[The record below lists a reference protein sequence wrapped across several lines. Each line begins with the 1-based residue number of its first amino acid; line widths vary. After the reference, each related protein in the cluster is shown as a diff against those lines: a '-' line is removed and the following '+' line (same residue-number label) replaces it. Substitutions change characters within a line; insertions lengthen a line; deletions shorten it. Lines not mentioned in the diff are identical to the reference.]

1 MELNPGPTRQ
11 DSGRETGRSLKIVTQ
26 NVRSIRNKLGVLR
39 ASAPELENYDVIA
52 WTETW
57 LNDSVDSSE
66 LASALPGHTWYRRD
80 RPTHAGGVACAVR
93 TSLPSSRREDLEAD
107 GTETLVVEIGTGSKV
122 LFCVMYCPP
131 GDDEVLCKSLDML
144 CDIGARYPSRP
155 VICAGDFNTP
165 EVKWSADPESAVV
178 LPRCDRLTQRA
189 MTLLEKCDLAGVSQN
204 VRVPTR
210 GENFL
215 DLLFTKHATVDTS
228 VRRGIFDSDHAE
240 ICAVSKTVVCG
251 VPYVNRTTALNYKR
265 ADFEGMRRSL
275 QLIPW
280 EAILD
285 ADVNEAVDMFYGVLE
300 GAIRDHIPT
309 VTIRRKCPPWFDAE
323 VRRALKEKESA
334 FKRMK
339 RNRNSDTVECFEEKR
354 RVFKKLSSRKYSEHL
369 RGMIGDFKWNPK
381 RFWSFLKCVKGK
393 TSQIPVLLDGQRE
406 VTDDVARAGL
416 LNKAFASK
424 FSDPEVA
431 RYPESPVYD
440 LPILDKVDVS
450 EDRVR
455 SILNDLNV
463 HKACG
468 PDNVSARVIWECRE
482 ELARPLTI
490 LFTKSLERGVF
501 PGRWA
506 EANIVPIHKKGSRKL
521 SENYRSVSLL
531 PLFGKIMERCVYD
544 TLLTHVQPALSPR
557 QHGFHPRRS
566 CDTNLAT
573 LLKTAWE
580 SLSSGHQTD
589 VIYHGLLGGIP
600 ERQPQTFALQT

>member
-1 MELNPGPTRQ
+1 MRLHLLLLFLLVVGHAARCRAGHVPGRLTARTAARPGSERAGRAGRFFHSRIKHDPNSTSTFNVCRLLTSGDVELNPGPTRQ

-107 GTETLVVEIGTGSKV
+107 GTETLVVEIGTVSKV

-251 VPYVNRTTALNYKR
+251 VPYGNMWGTISPLRGR
-265 ADFEGMRRSL
+265 
-275 QLIPW
+275 
-280 EAILD
+280 
-285 ADVNEAVDMFYGVLE
+285 VDISAG
-300 GAIRDHIPT
+300 
-309 VTIRRKCPPWFDAE
+309 IRRW
-323 VRRALKEKESA
+323 
-334 FKRMK
+334 
-339 RNRNSDTVECFEEKR
+339 
-354 RVFKKLSSRKYSEHL
+354 
-369 RGMIGDFKWNPK
+369 
-381 RFWSFLKCVKGK
+381 
-393 TSQIPVLLDGQRE
+393 
-406 VTDDVARAGL
+406 
-416 LNKAFASK
+416 
-424 FSDPEVA
+424 
-431 RYPESPVYD
+431 
-440 LPILDKVDVS
+440 
-450 EDRVR
+450 
-455 SILNDLNV
+455 
-463 HKACG
+463 
-468 PDNVSARVIWECRE
+468 CR
-482 ELARPLTI
+482 
-490 LFTKSLERGVF
+490 
-501 PGRWA
+501 W
-506 EANIVPIHKKGSRKL
+506 
-521 SENYRSVSLL
+521 
-531 PLFGKIMERCVYD
+531 
-544 TLLTHVQPALSPR
+544 
-557 QHGFHPRRS
+557 
-566 CDTNLAT
+566 
-573 LLKTAWE
+573 
-580 SLSSGHQTD
+580 
-589 VIYHGLLGGIP
+589 
-600 ERQPQTFALQT
+600 